1 MFNIFKHSRLA
12 LTPFSESLVAP
23 RLVVSKVEVGMD
35 DQYSIWIG
43 LPRYSVEYV
52 NGIKSFLQNAFPIY
66 SKGDEMKCPCRNCM
80 DRKWHRQDVIY
91 DHLICSGPSPGHI
104 KWICQVSQTKVG
116 PSATDMDCE
125 IGMDF
130 GDNLDAMFNC
140 TGKKFENL
148 GECEEGPNAEAKR
161 FYDRVK
167 EGKQPL
173 YPGCTNFSRL
183 SFLIRLY
190 CLKCENGISESA
202 FGELLKLIKEAFPEA
217 HLPLSFNAAK
227 STIRDLGLDYQKIHA
242 CPNSCMLY
250 WAENKD
256 KDVCQICGAS
266 RWVIHEKEGN
276 AANNDPEKLVHKVP
290 ASVMRYFPLKSRLQ
304 RIFMCS
310 ETSKLMTW
318 HASSRKDDG
327 KLRHPADAEAWKTMD
342 ARYPDFA
349 SEKRNIRLGV
359 AADGFNPYGSMNL
372 SHSTWP
378 IILVN
383 YNLPPWLCM
392 KPENLIL
399 STLISGPE
407 SPSNNIDVYMQPL
420 VAELKE
426 LWDSGIET
434 FDALTNKNFNLRAMV
449 LWTISDFPGYSML
462 SGWSTKGYLACPVC
476 HYETSSEYLKHS
488 RKICYMNH
496 RKFLDPT
503 HKWRFDKK
511 RFNGQIETGQPPS
524 ILSGLDIL
532 MVLKDYENKFGEAEK
547 KGKKSDC
554 PFNKKSIFFD
564 LPYWRYNPLR
574 HNLDAMHI
582 EKNLCD
588 NILGTLLNISG
599 KSKDHINARLDL
611 QELGIRK
618 DLHPVESSDG
628 KHLEIKAAI
637 FDMTNKEKEIFCS
650 VLKNAK
656 LPYGSASNISRYVH
670 TNLRKISGYKSH
682 DAHFILHYLLQFA
695 VKKSL
700 RAEVALPLIRLSA
713 FLRGLWNK
721 VIDLDELPR
730 LEKEIVEILCQFE
743 MIFPHSFFDVMVH
756 LPIHLSREVRLGGP
770 LPDRNMFPIER
781 YLGKLKKYVR
791 NRSRP
796 EGSIAEGYLAE
807 ECLTFCSRFLGG
819 GIENSMYSSC
829 PAAVE
834 YHIGTKK
841 NKDGK
846 IFKLGESDWKACH
859 RYVLFN
865 SGNEE
870 VENLIK

>member
-1 MFNIFKHSRLA
+1 
-12 LTPFSESLVAP
+12 
-23 RLVVSKVEVGMD
+23 
-35 DQYSIWIG
+35 
-43 LPRYSVEYV
+43 
-52 NGIKSFLQNAFPIY
+52 
-66 SKGDEMKCPCRNCM
+66 MK
-80 DRKWHRQDVIY
+80 I
-91 DHLICSGPSPGHI
+91 
-104 KWICQVSQTKVG
+104 
-116 PSATDMDCE
+116 
-125 IGMDF
+125 
-130 GDNLDAMFNC
+130 
-140 TGKKFENL
+140 NL
-148 GECEEGPNAEAKR
+148 GRLRKR
-161 FYDRVK
+161 V
-167 EGKQPL
+167 
-173 YPGCTNFSRL
+173 
-183 SFLIRLY
+183 
-190 CLKCENGISESA
+190 
-202 FGELLKLIKEAFPEA
+202 
-217 HLPLSFNAAK
+217 
-227 STIRDLGLDYQKIHA
+227 
-242 CPNSCMLY
+242 
-250 WAENKD
+250 
-256 KDVCQICGAS
+256 
-266 RWVIHEKEGN
+266 
-276 AANNDPEKLVHKVP
+276 
-290 ASVMRYFPLKSRLQ
+290 
-304 RIFMCS
+304 
-310 ETSKLMTW
+310 
-318 HASSRKDDG
+318 
-327 KLRHPADAEAWKTMD
+327 
-342 ARYPDFA
+342 
-349 SEKRNIRLGV
+349 
-359 AADGFNPYGSMNL
+359 
-372 SHSTWP
+372 
-378 IILVN
+378 
-383 YNLPPWLCM
+383 
-392 KPENLIL
+392 
-399 STLISGPE
+399 
-407 SPSNNIDVYMQPL
+407 
-420 VAELKE
+420 
-426 LWDSGIET
+426 
-434 FDALTNKNFNLRAMV
+434 
-449 LWTISDFPGYSML
+449 
-462 SGWSTKGYLACPVC
+462 
-476 HYETSSEYLKHS
+476 
-488 RKICYMNH
+488 
-496 RKFLDPT
+496 
-503 HKWRFDKK
+503 
-511 RFNGQIETGQPPS
+511 
-524 ILSGLDIL
+524 
-532 MVLKDYENKFGEAEK
+532 
-547 KGKKSDC
+547 KKSDC

-770 LPDRNMFPIER
+770 LHDRNMFPIER